1 MRRSLAIATA
11 LLLGPLIPSIA
22 RADAAAPS
30 SATPAAPNAPVESV
44 TKSASVA
51 HANPRLKLSYRRF
64 NVGNFMSA
72 SASAVPLQGGQL
84 DAYLISRRWFRLGV
98 EAEGGA
104 GDASYSGQSAQLWYG
119 MGGLSLGFQ
128 YPARVTPFVEG
139 RFAAGALG
147 GKMSGSIPVGYGASV
162 NLDNTQVATLMYV
175 GGVDAGIE
183 LYTFG
188 RFYLSAAIGW
198 AHPVY
203 QGPDMAAMQANPSG
217 GMQTKSISADTFTFK
232 LGIGI

>member
-1 MRRSLAIATA
+1 MRRSLAIA
-11 LLLGPLIPSIA
+11 LCSLLGSFAASTA
-22 RADAAAPS
+22 RAE
-30 SATPAAPNAPVESV
+30 PVQTV
-44 TKSASVA
+44 TKSASTD
-51 HANPRLKLSYRRF
+51 HANPRLKLSYRHF
-64 NVGNFMSA
+64 NIANLDGA
-72 SASAVPLQGGQL
+72 TAAPLQGGQL
-84 DAYLISRRWFRLGV
+84 DAYVVSRRWFRLGL

-104 GDASYSGQSAQLWYG
+104 GDATYSGQTAHLWYG

-162 NLDNTQVATLMYV
+162 NLNNTEVATFLYV
-175 GGVDAGIE
+175 GGVDVGVE
-183 LYTFG
+183 VYTFG

-203 QGPDMAAMQANPSG
+203 QGPDFAAMQANPSA
-217 GMQTKSISADTFTFK
+217 GMQFKSMAADTFTFK